1 MLNAQEEKRLAELEA
16 KYGNVAQAQQTG
28 LSPQEEKR
36 LQELEAKY
44 SQPKSQG
51 NAPESF
57 IQNVGQAVSFGYLP
71 QIQAATEPY
80 IQKAFD
86 YFGGDVDK
94 ELKEKGF
101 QINEAHEKSYVQRRD
116 EAIKKLEQISKES
129 PKSALAGQVAGSIV
143 GGVGLGGLFKTAGTV
158 GGRIAQATKSGAL
171 IGAIRNPGDTEGEV
185 DKFQLKDRAI
195 NVVKDAATGAVLQ
208 GGLEGVGKVGKILR
222 DAPDSIKKWSQIKSL
237 KASGAMLKDFRKQFG
252 NKKAFELGQ
261 SMIDNGVISV
271 GDDIAQIAEKS
282 EGLKNIAG
290 QKIGQIYEQADNIV
304 NDIYGKSPMRKMQLD
319 ESNINLDK
327 LSQKFLYNIKQKYT
341 GKAGGEKIINS
352 IASELEQI
360 GMNGEVNL
368 SKVKEIRSSIDE
380 LINYSKATQELKPI
394 QEELMN
400 LRGTLQDSVRKRL
413 AAIDKISNT
422 DLAKQFASE
431 NKLFSNFAEISKI
444 AKDKLARESS
454 NAAFGLRERIS
465 GGAGTAVGAYVG
477 SSFGPVGAAAGAAIG
492 GSFGAITTKIGRK
505 YGTPFVAISANK
517 IAKALQNNPNAL
529 GTVSGSLIKAAETS
543 PKEFVNAVN
552 ILMSDPKFKTKV
564 RELK

>member
-16 KYGNVAQAQQTG
+16 KYGNVAQAQPIG

-44 SQPKSQG
+44 AQPKSQG
-51 NAPESF
+51 SAPESF
-57 IQNVGQAVSFGYLP
+57 VQNVGQAVSFGYLP

-101 QINEAHEKSYVQRRD
+101 QIKEAPEKSYVQRRD
-116 EAIKKLEQISKES
+116 ETIKKLEQVSKES
-129 PKSALAGQVAGSIV
+129 PKAALAGQVAGSIV

-158 GGRIAQATKSGAL
+158 GGRIAQAAKSGAL
-171 IGAIRNPGDTEGEV
+171 IGAVRNPGDTEGEV

-195 NVVKDAATGAVLQ
+195 NIVKDAATGAVLQ

-304 NDIYGKSPMRKMQLD
+304 DDIYNKSPMRKMQLD

-380 LINYSKATQELKPI
+380 LINYSRATQELKPI

-413 AAIDKISNT
+413 AAIDKISST
-422 DLAKQFASE
+422 DLAKQFSTE
-431 NKLFSNFAEISKI
+431 NKLFSNFAEISKM

-477 SSFGPVGAAAGAAIG
+477 SSLGPVGAAAGAAIG
-492 GSFGAITTKIGRK
+492 GSLGAITTKVGRK

-529 GTVSGSLIKAAETS
+529 GTISGSLIKAAETS